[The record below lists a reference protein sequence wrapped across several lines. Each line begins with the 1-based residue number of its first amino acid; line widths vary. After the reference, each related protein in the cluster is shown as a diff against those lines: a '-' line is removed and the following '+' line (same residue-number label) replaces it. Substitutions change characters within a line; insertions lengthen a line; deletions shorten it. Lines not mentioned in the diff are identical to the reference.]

1 MTPKG
6 KIKTALLILV
16 TVSVLF
22 AAIFSVS
29 KIALNLIYP
38 IKYEEYV
45 EKYSK
50 EFGIEQNLVYAIIKT
65 ESSFNPDAVS
75 SANAEGLTQIT
86 PETFE
91 WIKTKL
97 GEENKDLSLFD
108 PETSIKYGAFFISYL
123 LNEFGDTDTAIAAYH
138 AGRGRVNGWLE
149 DKELS
154 PDGKTL
160 SEIPIPETAHY
171 VKKINKALNVYNNL
185 RKD

>member
-6 KIKTALLILV
+6 KIRAAMLIFLCV
-16 TVSVLF
+16 TVV
-22 AAIFSVS
+22 FSVS
-29 KIALNLIYP
+29 FTVFNAAIKLSYP

-45 EKYSK
+45 EKYSR
-50 EFGIEQNLVYAIIKT
+50 EFGVEENLIYAIIKT

-75 SANAEGLTQIT
+75 SANAGGLTQIT

-91 WIKTKL
+91 WLKIKL

-123 LNEFGDTDTAIAAYH
+123 LNEFGDTDTAVAAYH

-160 SEIPIPETAHY
+160 LKIPVSETAHY